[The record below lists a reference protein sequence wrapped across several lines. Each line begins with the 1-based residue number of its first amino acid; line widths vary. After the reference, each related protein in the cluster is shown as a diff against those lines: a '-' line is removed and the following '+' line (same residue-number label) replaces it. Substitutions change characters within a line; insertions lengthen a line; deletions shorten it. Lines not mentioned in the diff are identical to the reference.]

1 MQSLYLIA
9 RIDGARVAIQSDLVE
24 SVVHVHD
31 VVPVPKSD
39 PSVAGLFALRSRV
52 LTLIDSQFSVTG
64 MPRPVENRA
73 LAIIAEIAGHHFG
86 LLVESVED
94 VVTIDSDK
102 IEKSV
107 APSPKWYGLATGLV
121 DIDGEIAMIIDPA
134 HLVAGQKALAA

>member
-52 LTLIDSQFSVTG
+52 LTLIDSQFAVTG

-94 VVTIDSDK
+94 VVTIDADN

-107 APSPKWYGLATGLV
+107 APSQKWLGLATGLV
-121 DIDGEIAMIIDPA
+121 DIEGEIAMIIDPA
-134 HLVAGQKALAA
+134 QLVAGQRALAA